1 MAWNI
6 RCSAII
12 PSRSCEL
19 HAATTL
25 RIRIEFLEQADA
37 AVTIREHI
45 LKGCCLFHF
54 RKVMPVKVKQIEGV
68 EDGIGGGLARAP
80 PRRCPATSGAA
91 RSRGI
96 LVVDRVR
103 AAAREGKRLRGAY
116 RLTWSSCKIAGRYGS
131 RCRAATRLQR
141 RIMWHFD

>member
-80 PRRCPATSGAA
+80 PAGAQ
-91 RSRGI
+91 RL
-96 LVVDRVR
+96 LVLPEVGVSLSLTGCGPRQG
-103 AAAREGKRLRGAY
+103 RESDCEVL
-116 RLTWSSCKIAGRYGS
+116 I
-131 RCRAATRLQR
+131 
-141 RIMWHFD
+141 D